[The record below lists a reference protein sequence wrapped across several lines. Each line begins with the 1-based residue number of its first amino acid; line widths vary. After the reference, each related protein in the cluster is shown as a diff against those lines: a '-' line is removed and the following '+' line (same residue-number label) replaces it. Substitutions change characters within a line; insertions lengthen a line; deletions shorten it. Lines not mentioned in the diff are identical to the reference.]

1 MSTYLGDR
9 IRGGACPSLRERAG
23 ASMWLGFQLDS
34 RAIEEI
40 LRHRRRFELSWEEMW
55 HTETILTQRDPSNEI
70 VGGHGDTRMEGP
82 MLANVIEDRRRHGQS

>member
-1 MSTYLGDR
+1 MEEL
-9 IRGGACPSLRERAG
+9 CPSLRERAG

-55 HTETILTQRDPSNEI
+55 HTKTIMIQRDPSNEI
-70 VGGHGDTRMEGP
+70 VG
-82 MLANVIEDRRRHGQS
+82 